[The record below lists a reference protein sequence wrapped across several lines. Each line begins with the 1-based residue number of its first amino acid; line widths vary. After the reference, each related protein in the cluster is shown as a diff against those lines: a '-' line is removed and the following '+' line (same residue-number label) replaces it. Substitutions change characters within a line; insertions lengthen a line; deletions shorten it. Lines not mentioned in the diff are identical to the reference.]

1 MNIPRATWRATKH
14 IFQITYN
21 EQLGLQGAELL
32 RSRSYRVVS
41 IIGNEAAKVLS
52 SPIQHYD
59 LFPEGT
65 RQEMAVWL
73 KAKYPRVKIL
83 ALNPPNQEVLR
94 ADYNVPQDAPEN
106 LLSIISQE
114 LANSTDSPGS
124 TKASMSGA

>member
-1 MNIPRATWRATKH
+1 
-14 IFQITYN
+14 
-21 EQLGLQGAELL
+21 L